1 MRAMVASHRPSAH
14 AAPATAGA
22 GLRFDA
28 AAGAQ
33 METML
38 RDLGRMYRE
47 RNQAL
52 QEVARAH
59 HDALFRLALA
69 AEYRDD
75 DTGEHI
81 VRMGFGAEALARAA
95 GEDAAWAAT
104 LRKAAPMHDVG
115 KIGIPDA
122 VLKKPGALTDA
133 ERAVMRRHPEIGA
146 GILGQSRIP
155 LFRLAAEVSLTH
167 HERWD
172 GAGYPH
178 GLSGREIPLSG
189 RVVAIVD
196 FFDALT
202 MDRCYRPA
210 FSDERALAM
219 LAAESGAAFDPELV
233 AAFVAHADELIAL
246 RDRINRRGANFAD
259 LVAGPKALAHPPTAL
274 NALDALD
281 APDALHD
288 PQDPPDFGA

>member
-1 MRAMVASHRPSAH
+1 LTPPP
-14 AAPATAGA
+14 APADESAS
-22 GLRFDA
+22 RSFDA

-33 METML
+33 MEYML

-47 RNQAL
+47 RNEAL
-52 QEVARAH
+52 KEVTRAH

-81 VRMGFGAEALARAA
+81 VRMGFAAEALALAV
-95 GEDAAWAAT
+95 GEDAAWAAM
-104 LRKAAPMHDVG
+104 LRKAAPMHDIG

-122 VLKKPGALTDA
+122 VLKKPGQLTDD
-133 ERAVMRRHPEIGA
+133 ERNVMRRHPEIGA

-155 LFRLAAEVSLTH
+155 LFKLAAEVALTH

-172 GAGYPH
+172 GKGYPH
-178 GLSGREIPLSG
+178 GHAGADIPLAG
-189 RVVAIVD
+189 RIVAICD

-210 FSDERALAM
+210 FADDRALAM
-219 LAAESGAAFDPELV
+219 LAAESGRAFDPALV
-233 AAFVAHADELIAL
+233 ATFIARAPELLAL
-246 RDRINRRGANFAD
+246 RDRINRRGASFAD
-259 LVAGPKALAHPPTAL
+259 LVDGPKAL
-274 NALDALD
+274 DAAATPLGEP
-281 APDALHD
+281 A
-288 PQDPPDFGA
+288 

>member
-1 MRAMVASHRPSAH
+1 MPSPPAI
-14 AAPATAGA
+14 ATDATAH
-22 GLRFDA
+22 RFDA

-33 METML
+33 METLL

-47 RNQAL
+47 RNAAL
-52 QEVARAH
+52 KEVTRAH

-81 VRMGFGAEALARAA
+81 LRMGFGAEALALAA
-95 GEDAAWAAT
+95 GAESAWAAM
-104 LRKAAPMHDVG
+104 LRKAAPMHDIG

-122 VLKKPGALTDA
+122 VLKKPGQLTDA
-133 ERAVMRRHPEIGA
+133 ERDVMRRHPEIGA

-155 LFRLAAEVSLTH
+155 LFRLAAEVALTH

-172 GAGYPH
+172 GAGYPQR
-178 GLSGREIPLSG
+178 LSGDAIPLAG
-189 RVVAIVD
+189 RIVAIVD

-210 FSDERALAM
+210 FADERALAM
-219 LAAESGAAFDPELV
+219 LAAESGRAFDPRLV
-233 AAFVAHADELIAL
+233 ATFIEHAPALLAL
-246 RDRINRRGANFAD
+246 RDRINRRGASFAD
-259 LVAGPKALAHPPTAL
+259 LVDGPGALDRPVTPLEALA
-274 NALDALD
+274 
-281 APDALHD
+281 
-288 PQDPPDFGA
+288 